1 MKILDR
7 TIIRGFFANLILWTL
22 ALCGIIIVSDLVTH
36 FDDFFNSE
44 ATVNPL
50 AAIASYYF
58 FFCLRLFDMVLIFI
72 ILLSALNITINMIR
86 RNELIALMALG
97 VPPKRVIYPILAAA
111 FCCSLGTLWLRE
123 SFVPQRMIKVC
134 GKSEFF
140 TQKSPPIDV
149 IPAQDGWTSLKIDGE
164 SVSVDGTRVV
174 HPVFSL
180 PTPFGSGP
188 RVLRADEAV
197 WQPAQPGRDEGYLL
211 HGIQNADE
219 FFAEGAIDTAGNVRS
234 PRGPDA
240 GADSAVAEA
249 PPISDH
255 AISPTEPEEVFDPN
269 SILVCAPGEAPGTA
283 PDEAFIFCGVP
294 PKFLAVGEEWISY
307 ASTPSLIAALRS
319 QSLPYHN
326 DELSNHIHQRLVKP
340 VSDLFPLLLALP
352 ILFIYKAS
360 NPYKRGGFAA
370 LIAALYVGTCYFIN
384 FTCRTALPPSLCAFL
399 PMILFLPAV
408 LILFKELDR
417 C

>member
-7 TIIRGFFANLILWTL
+7 TIIRNFFANLILWTL

-36 FDDFFNSE
+36 FDDFFNNE

-111 FCCSLGTLWLRE
+111 FCCSFGTLWLRE
-123 SFVPQRMIKVC
+123 SFVPQRIIKVC
-134 GKSEFF
+134 GRSEFF
-140 TQKSPPIDV
+140 TQKSPPINV
-149 IPAQDGWTSLKIDGE
+149 IPTQDAWTRLKIDGE
-164 SVSVDGTRVV
+164 SVSVDGTRII

-180 PTPFGSGP
+180 PASVGNSQ

-197 WQPAQPGRDEGYLL
+197 WQPAQSGRGEGYLL
-211 HGIQNADE
+211 RGIQNADE
-219 FFAEGAIDTAGNVRS
+219 FFAEGAIDTAGNARS
-234 PRGPDA
+234 PREPGAGPE
-240 GADSAVAEA
+240 GG
-249 PPISDH
+249 
-255 AISPTEPEEVFDPN
+255 FDQD
-269 SILVCAPGEAPGTA
+269 SILVYAPGEAPGTA
-283 PDEAFIFCGVP
+283 PDETLILCGVP

-307 ASTPSLIAALRS
+307 ASTSSLIAALRS
-319 QSLPYHN
+319 RSLPYHDN
-326 DELSNHIHQRLVKP
+326 ELSNQIHQRLVKP

-384 FTCRTALPPSLCAFL
+384 FFINFAHRTTLPQSLCAFL

>member
-7 TIIRGFFANLILWTL
+7 TIVRDFFANLILWCL

-36 FDDFFNSE
+36 FDDFFNNE
-44 ATVNPL
+44 TTVNPL

-72 ILLSALNITINMIR
+72 ILISALNIVINMIR

-123 SFVPQRMIKVC
+123 SFVPQRIIKVC
-134 GKSEFF
+134 GKSGFF
-140 TQKSPPIDV
+140 TQKKPDIRV
-149 IPAQDGWTSLKIDGE
+149 IPVPDEWTGLKIDGE
-164 SVSVDGTRVV
+164 SVSADGTRII

-180 PTPFGSGP
+180 PAVFGSDP

-197 WQPAQPGRDEGYLL
+197 WQPAQTGRGEGYLL
-211 HGIQNADE
+211 RGIRDAGE
-219 FFAEGAIDTAGNVRS
+219 FFAEGAVDTAGNVRS

-240 GADSAVAEA
+240 DAEAAIAEA

-255 AISPTEPEEVFDPN
+255 AIAATEPEKVFDPN
-269 SILVCAPGEAPGTA
+269 SILVYAPGEAPGTA
-283 PDEAFIFCGVP
+283 PDEAFVICGVP
-294 PKFLAVGEEWISY
+294 PKYLAVGEEWISY
-307 ASTPSLIAALRS
+307 ASTPDLIAALRS
-319 QSLPYHN
+319 QSLPYR
-326 DELSNHIHQRLVKP
+326 DSELLNQIHQRLIKP

-352 ILFIYKAS
+352 ILFIYKAR
-360 NPYKRGGFAA
+360 NPYKRGGLAA

-384 FTCRTALPPSLCAFL
+384 FTCRTALPSSLCAFL
-399 PMILFLPAV
+399 PMIIFLPAV
-408 LILFKELDR
+408 MILFKELDR